1 VVSPDLIN
9 NICCTALRFQ
19 KTSTQLSSAS
29 KEMVT
34 LDVRI
39 LSRSNKKGLF
49 EHMVQK
55 STTPVVDHQISHENQ
70 KSWLFSEP
78 PPFSPQRGPPLQ
90 RLQLPEF
97 TGKRRS
103 PGDMV
108 EGNL

>member
-1 VVSPDLIN
+1 
-9 NICCTALRFQ
+9 
-19 KTSTQLSSAS
+19 
-29 KEMVT
+29 MVT

-78 PPFSPQRGPPLQ
+78 PPFFASKRTTSAAIAVARVHREKTFAWRHGRGKSLIQ
-90 RLQLPEF
+90 DIQVSEI
-97 TGKRRS
+97 
-103 PGDMV
+103 
-108 EGNL
+108 